1 MSNVFVSCAFMSP
14 SITNS
19 KEPKPQQHHS
29 NTAMYTSLKRCFWH
43 THIKPSTKRMV
54 LDPGD
59 LVWCSSRHL
68 TSSFGE
74 LSIYRVDFWPCCIG
88 AGGVKKHASWMMSV
102 CIIDETIN
110 DGSILSQSLKE
121 GDEKLGN
128 SNFLHSF
135 FFFLSFFLL
144 ELSGKILSRST
155 CCKSIYQLC
164 CWFLLRPPQ

>member
-1 MSNVFVSCAFMSP
+1 MRSFWNSLGTSYRLWNMFRVPTTVPHPCFFMLSDMFVSCAFMSP

-29 NTAMYTSLKRCFWH
+29 NTAMYTSWCDRLKRCFWH
-43 THIKPSTKRMV
+43 THIKPSTKRIV

-110 DGSILSQSLKE
+110 DGSILSQS
-121 GDEKLGN
+121 
-128 SNFLHSF
+128 F
-135 FFFLSFFLL
+135 
-144 ELSGKILSRST
+144 
-155 CCKSIYQLC
+155 
-164 CWFLLRPPQ
+164 